1 MKNDSNLKAALEY
14 ASNGFR
20 VFPLVEGKKRPLTS
34 NGLHA
39 ATTDEHQIR
48 LWWDKHPNAGIGI
61 ATGHLDDNTSFF
73 ALDIDMKDGVDGL
86 NTLSNLQ
93 SKNGTLPLTLEV
105 DTPSGGKHLFF
116 FSAGIEIRNSQG
128 HIGEG
133 LDIRGEGGYVV
144 APPTELPNGSYISKH
159 KFEVAQ
165 IANSPGWLVEL
176 LRKPKPVTNDFTTPY
191 HLDLPSP
198 DQEMADLLLRRAIA
212 LAKGDSGRN
221 DVGFWLACQ
230 LRDNGFD
237 KKWTQSVML
246 EYASVVKSYKD
257 HEYEVDE
264 ALSSVEQAFSRESR
278 EPWRPSFKLTDL
290 GNAERLVFYFGEEIR
305 YCPQWKKWLIWDG
318 TRWKID
324 ESNAIVQKA
333 KDTVRKIYGE
343 AEQQVDS
350 AKRSEL
356 VGHATRSEYA
366 NRINAMISLAASDQY
381 LVVTPDELDSD
392 HLLFNV
398 ENGTV
403 DLRTGDLLPHNKRD
417 LITKK
422 ASVVYDKSA
431 KALQFEQFVSQIMNE
446 DEEMVAFLQKL
457 VGYGMSGLVSEQ
469 YLFFEYGSGANGK
482 STFDET
488 IVSIFDEYAQK
499 APSEMLMSRRPGG
512 VPNDIARLKG
522 ARLVVTS
529 EIEAGRQLSEP
540 VVKDLTGGDTLVAR
554 FMHGEFFEFKPT
566 HKLLMYGN
574 SKPMIKGTDNGIW
587 RRILTIPFE
596 VTIPEDKRDP
606 KLKEKLLKEKSGIL
620 NWMIQGFLNWNK
632 NGLNPP
638 DKVLLATAKYR
649 NESDS
654 IQSFIEESCTI
665 IPNAKVR
672 ASKLLEAY
680 RKWCLEN
687 GEEVSTAKQF
697 KHSLQEKGFNP
708 HRKKDGMW
716 WKGIGLR
723 EEDESVK
730 SAFANDR
737 SPIPSNNHVSSL
749 PHGIV

>member
-20 VFPLVEGKKRPLTS
+20 VFPLVEGQKYPLTK
-34 NGLHA
+34 NGFKD
-39 ATTDEHQIR
+39 ATTDEHQIG
-48 LWWDKHPNAGIGI
+48 LWWNKHPNAGIGI
-61 ATGHLDDNTSFF
+61 ATGHLEDNTGFF
-73 ALDIDMKDGVDGL
+73 VLDIDMKDGVDGL
-86 NTLSNLQ
+86 STLSNLQ
-93 SKNGTLPLTLEV
+93 SQNETLPLTLEV

-116 FSAGIEIRNSQG
+116 LSAGIEIRNSQG
-128 HIGEG
+128 HLGEG

-144 APPTELPNGSYISKH
+144 APPTELPNGSYISNH

-165 IANSPGWLVEL
+165 IANSPEWLVEL
-176 LRKPKPVTNDFTTPY
+176 LHKPKQVTNIFTTPY

-198 DQEMADLLLRRAIA
+198 DQEMADLLLRRAIS
-212 LAKGDSGRN
+212 LAKGELGRN
-221 DVGFWLACQ
+221 EAGFWLACQ

-237 KKWTQSVML
+237 KKWTQSVMT
-246 EYASVVKSYKD
+246 EYGRVVKSYKK
-257 HEYEVDE
+257 HEYEVEE
-264 ALSSVEQAFSRESR
+264 ALSSVEQAFSREPR

-318 TRWKID
+318 SRWKID
-324 ESNAIVQKA
+324 ESSAIVQKA

-343 AEQQVDS
+343 AEHQVDS
-350 AKRSEL
+350 AKRGEI
-356 VGHATRSEYA
+356 VAHATKSEYS
-366 NRINAMISLAASDQY
+366 NRIAAMIKLAESDPDI
-381 LVVTPDELDSD
+381 VVHPDQLDSD

-398 ENGTV
+398 ENGTI
-403 DLRTGDLLPHNKRD
+403 DLRTGNLLPYNKRD

-431 KALQFEQFVSQIMNE
+431 KAPQFEQFVSQIMN
-446 DEEMVAFLQKL
+446 DDVEMVAFLQKL
-457 VGYGMSGLVSEQ
+457 VGYSMSGLVSEQ

-574 SKPMIKGTDNGIW
+574 SKPVIKGTDNGIW

-596 VTIPEDKRDP
+596 VTIPIDKRDP

-620 NWMIQGFLNWNK
+620 NWMIQGFLSWDK

-638 DKVLLATAKYR
+638 YKVLNATAKYR
-649 NESDS
+649 TESDS
-654 IQSFIEESCTI
+654 IQSFIEENCVI
-665 IPNAKVR
+665 DPNAKTK
-672 ASKLLEAY
+672 AGELLKTY
-680 RKWCLEN
+680 QKWGLEN
-687 GEEVSTAKQF
+687 GEEISTVRDF
-697 KHSLQEKGFNP
+697 KRSLEEKGFNS
-708 HRKKDGMW
+708 HRKKDGNW
-716 WKGIGLR
+716 WQGIGLR
-723 EEDESVK
+723 VESESDK
-730 SAFANDR
+730 SVFSNDR
-737 SPIPSNNHVSSL
+737 PPIPNNNHVSNL
-749 PHGIV
+749 PHGVV